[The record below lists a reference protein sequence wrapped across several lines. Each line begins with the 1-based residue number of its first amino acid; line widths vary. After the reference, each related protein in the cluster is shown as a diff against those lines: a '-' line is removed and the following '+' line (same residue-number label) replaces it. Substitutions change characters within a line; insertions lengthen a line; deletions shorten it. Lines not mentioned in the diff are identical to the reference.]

1 MMSPEPSQKP
11 SLRWED
17 ILFIHDMFLSS
28 LRRNSQDAHTVH
40 CSSHSRKLILFSIIQ
55 EFSEYVSLAP
65 SFTTDSFLHNINQ
78 PHSLIHAGQVSPRS
92 GIISRELSPVERYA
106 SARVTQGAQSTL
118 PELDSVDKDQ
128 YYQKVREEEDAF
140 IH

>member
-1 MMSPEPSQKP
+1 MKCS
-11 SLRWED
+11 
-17 ILFIHDMFLSS
+17 HLS
-28 LRRNSQDAHTVH
+28 DEMH
-40 CSSHSRKLILFSIIQ
+40 CSTHSSKLILFSIIQ

-92 GIISRELSPVERYA
+92 GIISRELSPVERSV

-118 PELDSVDKDQ
+118 TELDSVDKDQ
-128 YYQKVREEEDAF
+128 YYQKVRKREGR
-140 IH
+140 

>member
-1 MMSPEPSQKP
+1 MKCSSKKELARCS
-11 SLRWED
+11 
-17 ILFIHDMFLSS
+17 HD
-28 LRRNSQDAHTVH
+28 TVH
-40 CSSHSRKLILFSIIQ
+40 CSSHYRKLILFSIFQ

-92 GIISRELSPVERYA
+92 GIISRELSPVERSA
-106 SARVTQGAQSTL
+106 SVRATQGAQSTL

-128 YYQKVREEEDAF
+128 YYQKVRK
-140 IH
+140 